1 MIKIISFVDSYKH
14 FDTPIKEYEKRLWKH
29 IDFIKLKPV
38 KSTNPDEIIKKESS
52 ELNKVLEKTSWYKV
66 LLYIESK
73 ELSTEDFEK
82 FIQEKLT
89 TEADI
94 VFIIWWAY
102 WVDFEIIKNNI
113 DFKLS
118 LSKMTFPHIMAILIL
133 LEQIYRAK
141 KIKEGWNY
149 HH

>member
-14 FDTPIKEYEKRLWKH
+14 FDSAIKEYEKRLWKH

-38 KSTNPDEIIKKESS
+38 KSWDTNEIIKKESLI
-52 ELNKVLEKTSWYKV
+52 LNKTLEKTSWYKV
-66 LLYIESK
+66 LLYIDSE
-73 ELSTEDFEK
+73 ELSTEKFEK
-82 FIQEKLT
+82 FIEEKLT
-89 TEADI
+89 SHANI
-94 VFIIWWAY
+94 IFIIWWAY

-113 DFKLS
+113 DYKLS
-118 LSKMTFPHIMAILIL
+118 FSKMTFPHIMAILIL

-141 KIKEGWNY
+141 RIKEGWNY